1 MRAPQGA
8 PVGPQG
14 GWFMSGTQRL
24 RERLAQPGPLLVGGA
39 HDGLSAA
46 LVREAGF
53 DAVWASG
60 FEISASHAVP
70 DANILTMTDNVRAAA
85 YMAEASQLP
94 VIADCDNGYG
104 NAINVIHMIK
114 AYERAG
120 IAAICFEDNVF
131 PKRCSFYAGVKRE
144 LAPVEEHV
152 GKIKAC
158 LDTRKSDDFKIIA
171 RTEALIA
178 GWGMEEALKRGRA
191 YADAGADFVLVHS
204 KSPQPDEVLGFASQ
218 WDRDTPLVSVPTIYK
233 ETTATTLGD
242 AGYKI
247 VIFANHGLRSSI
259 KAMREAFKRLVA
271 EQKCSAVDDLVVPL
285 TDVYEIIGVPEMKQQ
300 EADFMPAG
308 GGDVGAVVLA
318 AAPSPELG
326 ELTEDRPKAMLDI
339 KGKPLLSRQVEALN
353 GAGIKD
359 ISVVVGWKKE
369 AVDLPNLRKYDASN
383 SKGELASLM
392 AAESELNRRTVV
404 MYGDVLFDAGLI
416 QRLLQTDGDAVLVVD
431 RSNAASRGKR
441 DLVQTENA
449 VDSDG
454 RFLNGHRLD
463 QVKRIGIDLP
473 DANGEWT
480 GIMMLSENGVQALKD
495 LHERLASEEDGPLHE
510 AKTLGEAALTDI
522 LQVLVNEGLTVNT
535 LDTYK
540 GWMEVDTFEDY
551 RRAWAMV

>member
-1 MRAPQGA
+1 
-8 PVGPQG
+8 
-14 GWFMSGTQRL
+14 MSGTQKL

-70 DANILTMTDNVRAAA
+70 DANILTMTDNLRAAA

-94 VIADCDNGYG
+94 VIADCDNGFG
-104 NAINVIHMIK
+104 NAINVIRTTQ
-114 AYERAG
+114 ELRARRHRRPSASRTTSSRSD
-120 IAAICFEDNVF
+120 AA
-131 PKRCSFYAGVKRE
+131 FYAGVQVASSPRPRSTR
-144 LAPVEEHV
+144 ARSRAAVEARRV
-152 GKIKAC
+152 
-158 LDTRKSDDFKIIA
+158 RDDFKIVVA

-178 GWGMEEALKRGRA
+178 GWGHRGSAQARANA

-204 KSPQPDEVLGFASQ
+204 KSSEPDEVLGFASQ

-259 KAMREAFKRLVA
+259 KAMREAFGRLVK
-271 EQKCSAVDDLVVPL
+271 EQKCAAVDDLVVPL

-359 ISVVVGWKKE
+359 ISVVVGYKKD
-369 AVDLPNLRKYDASN
+369 AVDLPNLRKYDASD
-383 SKGELASLM
+383 SKGELTSLM

-404 MYGDVLFDAGLI
+404 MYGDVLFDSGLI
-416 QRLLQTDGDAVLVVD
+416 ARLLQTEGDAVLVVD
-431 RSNAASRGKR
+431 RSNVSGRGKR
-441 DLVQTENA
+441 DLVQTRERRGLRRPLPQRA
-449 VDSDG
+449 PPRPGQAHRHRPARGQRRVDRHHDALEQG
-454 RFLNGHRLD
+454 RGGT
-463 QVKRIGIDLP
+463 Q
-473 DANGEWT
+473 
-480 GIMMLSENGVQALKD
+480 
-495 LHERLASEEDGPLHE
+495 GPP
-510 AKTLGEAALTDI
+510 
-522 LQVLVNEGLTVNT
+522 
-535 LDTYK
+535 
-540 GWMEVDTFEDY
+540 
-551 RRAWAMV
+551 